1 MAFEIL
7 EIENWIYDTLYNDS
21 TLQTLLAKL
30 ANSVKNYQQGIYT
43 YIAPEKDP
51 ISGKTP
57 LLPYIVIQKSGGGND
72 EKSLCGST
80 ALTYPQ
86 YRILVWFA
94 QSGSVSMNRLKDILD
109 RIDTLLNNASVTST
123 TPYFSVFKDNSD
135 SIIQVQGD
143 GRIYYAGILNYQII
157 TRS

>member
-1 MAFEIL
+1 M
-7 EIENWIYDTLYNDS
+7 
-21 TLQTLLAKL
+21 
-30 ANSVKNYQQGIYT
+30 
-43 YIAPEKDP
+43 
-51 ISGKTP
+51 
-57 LLPYIVIQKSGGGND
+57 LPYIVIQKSGGGND

-86 YRILVWFA
+86 YRIFVWFA
-94 QSGSVSMNRLKDILD
+94 QSGSVSMNRIKDILD
-109 RIDTLLNNASVTST
+109 RVDTLLNNASVTST

-143 GRIYYAGILNYQII
+143 GKIYYAGILNYQII